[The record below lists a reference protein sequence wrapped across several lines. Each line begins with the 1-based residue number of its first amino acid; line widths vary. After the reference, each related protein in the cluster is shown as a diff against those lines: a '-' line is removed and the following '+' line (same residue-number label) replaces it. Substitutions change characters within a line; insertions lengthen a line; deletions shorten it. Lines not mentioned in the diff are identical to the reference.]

1 MLLAYS
7 LSMKPWSQVLTLYLR
22 IFCTTSS
29 KPSFPSPSPSGR
41 DSFSFSTNASGFRV
55 STRTLLGT
63 PSMFTDVLPPAFC
76 GAASSA
82 ALMYGTINP
91 LTASSSYTGQ
101 SSAGPSSMRN
111 VLLESSTYIVDFISS
126 TQLLRGSVV
135 TVDPIHDGCQDR
147 MKLAKN
153 LSRS

>member
-1 MLLAYS
+1 
-7 LSMKPWSQVLTLYLR
+7 
-22 IFCTTSS
+22 
-29 KPSFPSPSPSGR
+29 
-41 DSFSFSTNASGFRV
+41 
-55 STRTLLGT
+55 
-63 PSMFTDVLPPAFC
+63 
-76 GAASSA
+76 
-82 ALMYGTINP
+82 
-91 LTASSSYTGQ
+91 
-101 SSAGPSSMRN
+101 MRN